1 MRNRHRANR
10 RAKIT
15 IGKVDASGVEPAQV
29 EMAEIAGRKL
39 AFLALGFALIELFEV
54 ALAQELVEGILVG

>member
-1 MRNRHRANR
+1 M
-10 RAKIT
+10 T
-15 IGKVDASGVEPAQV
+15 
-29 EMAEIAGRKL
+29 EIAGRKL